1 MSLLSGGWAAD
12 ANERDDA
19 MATEKELAERE
30 TASRAESI
38 ARGLANS
45 PGFVLRLRAQYLDA
59 VRAHDVAG
67 TTESFLAMC
76 AAGALLTSDERDA
89 AHSVWL

>member
-1 MSLLSGGWAAD
+1 
-12 ANERDDA
+12 
-19 MATEKELAERE
+19 MATEKELTERE
-30 TASRAESI
+30 TASRA
-38 ARGLANS
+38 
-45 PGFVLRLRAQYLDA
+45 FVLRLRA
-59 VRAHDVAG
+59 HDVAN

>member
-1 MSLLSGGWAAD
+1 MTTTTY
-12 ANERDDA
+12 E
-19 MATEKELAERE
+19 AT
-30 TASRAESI
+30 
-38 ARGLANS
+38 
-45 PGFVLRLRAQYLDA
+45 VLRLRAQYLDA
-59 VRAHDVAG
+59 VRAHDVAN

>member
-1 MSLLSGGWAAD
+1 
-12 ANERDDA
+12 
-19 MATEKELAERE
+19 MATEKELTERE

-59 VRAHDVAG
+59 VRAHDVAN